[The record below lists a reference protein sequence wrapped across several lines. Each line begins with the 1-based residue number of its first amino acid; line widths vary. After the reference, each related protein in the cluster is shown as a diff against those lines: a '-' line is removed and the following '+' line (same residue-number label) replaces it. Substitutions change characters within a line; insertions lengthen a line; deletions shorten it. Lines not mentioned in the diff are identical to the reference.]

1 MKRNDFKSSVTGQS
15 PSEKLPKP
23 LIALWWQK
31 KGNWDKA
38 HAIIQTDKTGHG
50 AWVHA
55 LLHQEEGDL
64 ANASYWYSRAN
75 RIMPE
80 ETIENEW
87 ELIISELLDQ

>member
-1 MKRNDFKSSVTGQS
+1 M
-15 PSEKLPKP
+15 
-23 LIALWWQK
+23 AAK

-50 AWVHA
+50 ASVHA
-55 LLHQEEGDL
+55 LFHREEGDL
-64 ANASYWYSRAN
+64 ENASYWYSWAN

-80 ETIENEW
+80 ATIENEW